1 MRINWRNPKFLKSAF
16 SEGDFI
22 KSKFP
27 VFTFCGRS
35 NVGKSSLLNML
46 MLNRK
51 MAKISSTPGKTI
63 SINYFLVDGKIILA
77 DLPGYGYAKR
87 PKKEID
93 RWKLLM
99 ESFFTGQEGIKEN
112 FILIDARRGL
122 AELDLIMVDWLK
134 SLHQEFSFVFTK
146 TDKMKIQEALKGARD
161 VKAVFGKEVILTS
174 AKKGIG
180 RKELT
185 NHIEKKI

>member
-1 MRINWRNPKFLKSAF
+1 VNWRNPKFLKSAF
-16 SEGDFI
+16 SEEDFI
-22 KSKFP
+22 KSESP

-63 SINYFLVDGKIILA
+63 SVNYFLVDGKIILA

-99 ESFFTGQEGIKEN
+99 ESFFTRQEGLKEN

-122 AELDLIMVDWLK
+122 AELDLIMADWLK
-134 SLHQEFSFVFTK
+134 SLHQEFFFIFTK
-146 TDKMKIQEALKGARD
+146 TDKVKIQEALKRARD
-161 VKAVFGKEVILTS
+161 IESVFGKEVILTS